1 MTHKKILG
9 IIAGRYYPEYNGQA
23 KIFHESASRIVKK
36 NLASIDVLRFRYDGN
51 YINEYNQDKITV
63 QPKGIYLLFGLFTTA
78 LSFYFYFLKNHKR
91 YEVVHAITVTW
102 TTIICLNIARIF
114 KKKTIMESSAL
125 GDVLSPRGQTPK
137 LIYWIKEYFK
147 QKSQSELDIIRK
159 KTTIMGYSAKVR
171 SFDNN

>member
-63 QPKGIYLLFGLFTTA
+63 RTIHLTVQPKGIYLLLDFNTFSIPRAIFFGEWST
-78 LSFYFYFLKNHKR
+78 
-91 YEVVHAITVTW
+91 
-102 TTIICLNIARIF
+102 RI
-114 KKKTIMESSAL
+114 
-125 GDVLSPRGQTPK
+125 P
-137 LIYWIKEYFK
+137 
-147 QKSQSELDIIRK
+147 
-159 KTTIMGYSAKVR
+159 R
-171 SFDNN
+171 SFPSI